1 MWAYQTTEG
10 FTTNVFLGKIQ
21 TKFRKLKI
29 TVQQRAVRFYKL
41 VVTYGNGAKEG
52 FEIRNLIRAG
62 GETRALD
69 LNGKDR
75 YIKRVDVWYEAY
87 TARRGVRS
95 QVTLYGLK

>member
-1 MWAYQTTEG
+1 M
-10 FTTNVFLGKIQ
+10 
-21 TKFRKLKI
+21 
-29 TVQQRAVRFYKL
+29 QQRAVRFYKL